1 VDPGAWSLAAIGVS
15 TIAFTLGH
23 LPVEW
28 PAAVAYSIL
37 ISFLWII
44 RKDLLSC
51 MVAHG
56 TTNLGLAVYVYF
68 TGQWG
73 FW

>member
-1 VDPGAWSLAAIGVS
+1 MMAICISTLAFA
-15 TIAFTLGH
+15 AGH

-37 ISFLWII
+37 ISVLWIT

-56 TTNLGLAVYVYF
+56 TTNLTLGLYVHF
-68 TGQWG
+68 SGQWG